1 MILHPFY
8 GELEFYQ
15 LWCHYNA
22 ETTVF
27 NIHIPPAY
35 QYRIYSFVSYSSFF
49 FSSKAV
55 DLHIQCHCIDVKLA
69 NKDRMTV
76 TQGNNSAFPL
86 SIF

>member
-27 NIHIPPAY
+27 NIHIPLLINIGFTVLFPI
-35 QYRIYSFVSYSSFF
+35 RLFF
-49 FSSKAV
+49 FSKEV